1 MVAEAEPE
9 AALETEA
16 VAVASDC
23 VTGQI
28 VVESTMTSVVLE
40 VEAAV
45 GWQLEAE
52 DGQTVT
58 SEVLV
63 ERTVEVV
70 YAASVDAEAVA
81 EASAAVIGQIV
92 VERTTTS
99 VVNDVEAAVGW
110 QLEAEE
116 GQTVT
121 ADVLVLTM

>member
-1 MVAEAEPE
+1 
-9 AALETEA
+9 
-16 VAVASDC
+16 
-23 VTGQI
+23 
-28 VVESTMTSVVLE
+28 MTSVVLE

-81 EASAAVIGQIV
+81 VASAAVIGQIV
-92 VERTTTS
+92 VETTFQNCEFMTRLRITGS
-99 VVNDVEAAVGW
+99 NIR
-110 QLEAEE
+110 
-116 GQTVT
+116 
-121 ADVLVLTM
+121 

>member
-1 MVAEAEPE
+1 MLVYD
-9 AALETEA
+9 ETENHRE
-16 VAVASDC
+16 
-23 VTGQI
+23 QH
-28 VVESTMTSVVLE
+28 TMTSVVLE

>member
-81 EASAAVIGQIV
+81 VASAAVIGQIV
-92 VERTTTS
+92 VETTMTS